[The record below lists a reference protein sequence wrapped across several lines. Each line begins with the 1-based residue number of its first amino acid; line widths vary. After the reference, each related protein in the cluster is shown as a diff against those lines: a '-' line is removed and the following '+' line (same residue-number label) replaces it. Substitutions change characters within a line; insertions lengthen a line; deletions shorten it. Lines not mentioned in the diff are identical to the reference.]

1 MHWEEVEGVKV
12 PVRLGGHPALDFC
25 NTWAGW
31 NDLTNPRGEWLRSYD
46 DLAVWTFHAGL
57 LGLDD
62 VRRLRRRAGRD
73 PHDARAILSE
83 ARGLR
88 TATHSVA
95 LDPTDERATAV
106 VTGHVR
112 RSAAVVRL
120 EPGRRPRWTFTKD
133 SGLALP
139 LRAVAW
145 SVGDLLTTVDLERV
159 RSCPGPECG
168 WLFLDTSGR
177 RRWCSMASCGNRA
190 KVSAFAAR
198 RRSDSSAGPSSTAAQ

>member
-1 MHWEEVEGVKV
+1 MHWEEVEGVTL
-12 PVRLGGHPALDFC
+12 PIRLGGHPALDFC

-31 NDLTNPRGEWLRSYD
+31 DDLTNPRGEWLRSYD

-57 LGLDD
+57 LGLAD
-62 VRRLRRRAGRD
+62 VRRLRRSGRRD
-73 PHDARAILSE
+73 PHGARTLLAE

-88 TATHSVA
+88 TAAHSVV
-95 LDPTDERATAV
+95 LDPTDQRAMAG
-106 VTGHVR
+106 VTGQIR
-112 RSAAVVRL
+112 QSAAIVRL
-120 EPGRRPRWTFTKD
+120 EPGRPPRWTFTREA
-133 SGLALP
+133 GLALP

-145 SVGDLLTTVDLERV
+145 SVGELLTTADLDRV
-159 RSCPGPECG
+159 RACPGHDCG

-198 RRSDSSAGPSSTAAQ
+198 QRQSGGAARQRPR